1 MKISLVA
8 ALAGSTLALAGSA
21 YAQDAGSER
30 VVITHPAITSASVV
44 APVPVPAALKK
55 PGGDRPISGGGSGGI
70 GGAIGGYY
78 INGTTP
84 SDNRPL
90 TDGPWPYR

>member
-1 MKISLVA
+1 MKIYLIA
-8 ALAGSTLALAGSA
+8 ALAASTLGLAGSA

-30 VVITHPAITSASVV
+30 VVITHPAIASGSVV
-44 APVPVPAALKK
+44 VSVPLSGALKK
-55 PGGDRPISGGGSGGI
+55 PAGNQAIGSGSGGI

-84 SDNRPL
+84 SDNRQLP
-90 TDGPWPYR
+90 GGAWPYR